1 MSDIRIIS
9 YLPNPRVYK
18 ATIVARHS
26 GAEIEVIGDQPPEMA
41 NWLWDYE
48 AFKMTDADKK
58 TYAAAS
64 RTAKTGFSGALYK
77 TDAFLRANPFGDIPA
92 AFAKDGTMGIFESN
106 SIMRLAAL
114 TGPNA
119 PALYGDSAAARARI
133 DGFLDKTL
141 LFADIIQKYILSGGA
156 LDATLH
162 GQMSSAFH
170 NFGAAL
176 ELALGHHAHV
186 SGDTL
191 SLSDVV
197 LVCELALMSNESRM
211 ANKLA
216 AAELTAILPELKNYP
231 ALFAHVTDL
240 LGRAEFAEDLSGYA
254 RHILA

>member
-48 AFKMTDADKK
+48 AFKMTDADKQ
-58 TYAAAS
+58 THAAAR

-92 AFAKDGTMGIFESN
+92 AFAEDGTMGIFESN

-119 PALYGDSAAARARI
+119 PALYGDSAVARARI
-133 DGFLDKTL
+133 DGFLDNTL
-141 LFADIIQKYILSGGA
+141 LFAAMIQKYILSGDA

-162 GQMSSAFH
+162 GQMSAAFH
-170 NFGAAL
+170 NYCASL

-186 SGDTL
+186 SGDAL

-197 LVCELALMSNESRM
+197 LVCELAMLSNEGRM
-211 ANKLA
+211 ADNLA
-216 AAELTAILPELKNYP
+216 AAGLPAILPELKNYS
-231 ALFAHVTDL
+231 ALHAHVTDL
-240 LGRAEFAEDLSGYA
+240 LGRTEFAEDLSNYTP
-254 RHILA
+254 HILG